1 MRRSRPAPSAP
12 RSAKRLPSDLDR
24 NSQEMLPVSASRISL
39 SSRSAAHTDPITC
52 HLFLKKG
59 RRSPCQSLLGSQF
72 LEIHAQCRELDSS
85 RMRLI
90 AGALHLS
97 GSSTPRNSHRL
108 MILSNETAPEGRTQ
122 RPVRPPDADPGFS
135 PAGQRRFKDGPR
147 PSRTTDWRRA
157 VVVTRHGAVTYIGAP
172 PPQSTPLLTAICAA
186 IRSSPN

>member
-1 MRRSRPAPSAP
+1 MRRSRPAPSTP

-52 HLFLKKG
+52 NLFLKKG

-72 LEIHAQCRELDSS
+72 LEIRAQYRELDSS

-122 RPVRPPDADPGFS
+122 RPVPLTQTLVSHQLVRG
-135 PAGQRRFKDGPR
+135 R
-147 PSRTTDWRRA
+147 SRTGPDPHARRTGDVPSWSHA
-157 VVVTRHGAVTYIGAP
+157 MA
-172 PPQSTPLLTAICAA
+172 L
-186 IRSSPN
+186 